1 MGFSEWRA
9 ARHMKNPVRGV
20 FRVTGFYDRRSSTI
34 ITGVITAPG
43 IPATPA
49 EHKTDKRGRW
59 AGNNELPVAVDQAN
73 PSQFAILWDE
83 VDAVSW
89 QSQEMQAA
97 QRLAEQLN
105 AGPGTSFGT
114 PDSESDGL
122 GFGGP
127 GFSYTTTVTI
137 GPDGKPMSA
146 EAAAQISEVVK
157 EALSGVSAAFEGTRS
172 SFGDARTAERG
183 TAIVLDAREA
193 PNPPGVPLPPGGRAD
208 LLLELNRAD
217 GAVYQTHT
225 VIAFSTPG
233 RRAAIATPGTHL
245 NVWIDPRAASRVT
258 VDLAGCSRPRAR
270 VPRSENREPAK
281 SVSGRE
287 NSCW

>member
-9 ARHMKNPVRGV
+9 TRHMKDPVRGV
-20 FRVTGFYDRRSSTI
+20 FKVTGFYDRRSSTI

-43 IPATPA
+43 LPATAA

-59 AGNNELPVAVDQAN
+59 AGNDELPVAVDQAN

-89 QSQEMQAA
+89 PTQEMQAA

-105 AGPGTSFGT
+105 AGPDAGFGPAT
-114 PDSESDGL
+114 GEGDGR

-127 GFSYTTTVTI
+127 GFGYPTTVTI
-137 GPDGKPMSA
+137 GPDGQPMSA
-146 EAAAQISEVVK
+146 EAAAQISEVVR
-157 EALSGVSAAFEGTRS
+157 EALSGVSAALGGTGGA
-172 SFGDARTAERG
+172 FGGARTGERG
-183 TAIVLDAREA
+183 TAVVLDAREA
-193 PNPPGVPLPPGGRAD
+193 PNPPGFPLPPGGRAD
-208 LLLELNRAD
+208 LLLEVTRAD

-258 VDLAGCSRPRAR
+258 VDLAGLF
-270 VPRSENREPAK
+270 
-281 SVSGRE
+281 
-287 NSCW
+287 